1 MGKIKMIANTAMFTV
16 KKYSP
21 EILLGIG
28 FVGIGVSTVLAC
40 KATLKVEEVL
50 DVYETTMENVDLTL
64 EISAERND
72 DTYTLADAKKDR
84 ITIKTQTAVQFVKI
98 YGPSATLM
106 VASMGC
112 ILGSYRIM
120 SKRQIALMA
129 AYKVMEEAF
138 TTYRGRVINELGEVK
153 DAHFMYGTDT
163 ITDEETVVDENGKS
177 AVVHLPK
184 GYKIEDIK
192 LENMFKEK
200 KNKRLQ
206 VLMYPT
212 QYNRMKNYC
221 ESNNIKI
228 NSFINEAI
236 KYYLDKQIEEIK
248 KQQQ

>member
-1 MGKIKMIANTAMFTV
+1 MSKSFKLNAAVKSPTMNFISDESKKEIETKINDTD
-16 KKYSP
+16 
-21 EILLGIG
+21 
-28 FVGIGVSTVLAC
+28 
-40 KATLKVEEVL
+40 KVE
-50 DVYETTMENVDLTL
+50 
-64 EISAERND
+64 
-72 DTYTLADAKKDR
+72 
-84 ITIKTQTAVQFVKI
+84 
-98 YGPSATLM
+98 
-106 VASMGC
+106 
-112 ILGSYRIM
+112 
-120 SKRQIALMA
+120 
-129 AYKVMEEAF
+129 
-138 TTYRGRVINELGEVK
+138 VI
-153 DAHFMYGTDT
+153 
-163 ITDEETVVDENGKS
+163 DENGKS